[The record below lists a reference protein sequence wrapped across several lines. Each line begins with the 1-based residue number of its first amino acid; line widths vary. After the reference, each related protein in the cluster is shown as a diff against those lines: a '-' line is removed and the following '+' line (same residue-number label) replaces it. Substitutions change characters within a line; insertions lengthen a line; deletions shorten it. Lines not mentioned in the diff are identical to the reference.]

1 MNMRVGVEET
11 VSKPRMTFGVGV
23 GIRIGFYGRYN
34 KQAPNF
40 FDSDTDPDPDVYRA
54 SSTLHRFDLP
64 KIVLRQSL
72 QPRHFPTM
80 LDISEASGL
89 KPRPT

>member
-1 MNMRVGVEET
+1 
-11 VSKPRMTFGVGV
+11 MTFGVGV
-23 GIRIGFYGRYN
+23 GVGIGIGFYGRYN

-40 FDSDTDPDPDVYRA
+40 FDPDTDPDPDVYRT

-64 KIVLRQSL
+64 KIVLGQSL
-72 QPRHFPTM
+72 QPRRFGEVKQRRKV
-80 LDISEASGL
+80 SRL